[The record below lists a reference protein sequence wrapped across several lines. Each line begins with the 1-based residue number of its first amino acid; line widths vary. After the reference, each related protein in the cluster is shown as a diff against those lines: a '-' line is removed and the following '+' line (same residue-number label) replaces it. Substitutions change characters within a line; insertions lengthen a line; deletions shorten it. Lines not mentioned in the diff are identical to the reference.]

1 MESPVEIP
9 FGGEDGQNYKAN
21 SIPPLTHDRTD
32 PETNLETNTG
42 THRSGSRSGSSPMN
56 FLNRR
61 RRTHTSDESG
71 GSAGGGDDDD
81 DSTKKK
87 RRAAALAWC
96 CRLPILL
103 ILLLLLLSAVVVAVL
118 IIVKR
123 PPADSD
129 KMIIDGEFNKPS
141 PSPTDAPLL
150 KACVCYPWVN
160 ENADGSSIV
169 YNIGGIEYKCFE
181 DQLTTDMA
189 QSTNLNICIW
199 MQDVHGYTFK
209 KNDAGTTSESVDVTT
224 TGELST
230 PNLNQYVEATSVT
243 ITGSLSTSNLDTS
256 SLDATQME
264 EVMDYFEAAIT
275 EELALPPGSTITIT
289 SLVDG
294 IVEYEIVTYGDTS
307 VEANTDA
314 SSFHTTLSDALT
326 LDSISNTV
334 LTLSEVSPNP
344 VIVDSLASITVDSH
358 TIGTTT
364 EETTSKVTTS
374 GELSVDNFDPS
385 QFDTATQVEEAMEI
399 FEVAITQE
407 LTNQGLLPEGSSVVV
422 TGIADDGTV
431 QYEVVFYGGTS
442 EETSTAITNI
452 GVSLSD
458 ASTLA
463 SISEMVQT
471 ESSSSSV
478 SSALSSASITENFQ
492 TGTTGLIMT
501 AAEEEEAKGYFED
514 AIAASLGSIL
524 PPGSTV
530 TVASIKDGVLS
541 YEISMNVSSS
551 DEAEATVSAIEASLS
566 TPSTLQEIAS
576 SVTSAYSNISVTV
589 PGSLIVPNLNQYVE
603 ATSVSITGSLST
615 SNLDT
620 SSLDATQM
628 EEVMDYFEA
637 AITEELALPPGST
650 ITITS
655 LVDGIVEYEIVTYG
669 DTSVEANT
677 DASSFHTTL
686 SDALTLDSISNTV
699 LTLSEVSPNPVI
711 VDSLASITV
720 DSHTIGTT
728 TEETTSKVT
737 TSGELSVDNFD
748 PSQFDTAT
756 QVEEAMEIFEVA
768 ITQEL
773 TNQGLLPEGSSV
785 VVTGI
790 ADDGTVQYEV
800 VFYGGTS
807 EETSTAITNIGVS
820 LSDASTL
827 ASISEMVQTE
837 SSSSSV
843 SSALSSASI
852 TENFQTGTTG
862 LIMTAAEEE
871 EAKGYFEDAIAA
883 SLGSILPPGSTVT
896 VASIKD
902 GVLSYEISM
911 NVSSS
916 DEAEATVSAIEA
928 SLSTP
933 STLQEIAS
941 SVVSD
946 LSGGSTSANLINAT
960 SGLTVDSNNVVFIAD
975 FSPFDNS
982 LVVVV
987 QDNTPGTSSMS
998 FVESIVAEVTFNE
1011 ITMEISS
1018 SEDGASL
1025 ITHDLSDPSFI
1036 NTTLDS
1042 SGTSMTFSLTKPIA
1056 EFQEGIDLAN
1066 DIEIC
1071 SILPLEP
1078 NQLDRPAVEGLTT
1091 DGTQLLRPGKRT
1103 RELQQQQQQQQQL
1116 SLTADVCVSVRVDE
1130 APASSTGLQV

>member
-1 MESPVEIP
+1 VESPVEIP

-42 THRSGSRSGSSPMN
+42 THRSGSRSGSH
-56 FLNRR
+56 RR

-71 GSAGGGDDDD
+71 GSAAAGGDDDD

-87 RRAAALAWC
+87 RRAATLAWC

-160 ENADGSSIV
+160 ENADSSSLV

-199 MQDVHGYTFK
+199 MQDVDGYTFK

-275 EELALPPGSTITIT
+275 EELALSPGSTITIT

-422 TGIADDGTV
+422 TGITDDGTV

-442 EETSTAITNI
+442 EETSTAVTNI

-463 SISEMVQT
+463 SISEIVQT

-478 SSALSSASITENFQ
+478 SSALSSANITENFQ

-530 TVASIKDGVLS
+530 TVTSIANGVVS

-576 SVTSAYSNISVTV
+576 SVTS
-589 PGSLIVPNLNQYVE
+589 
-603 ATSVSITGSLST
+603 
-615 SNLDT
+615 
-620 SSLDATQM
+620 
-628 EEVMDYFEA
+628 
-637 AITEELALPPGST
+637 
-650 ITITS
+650 
-655 LVDGIVEYEIVTYG
+655 
-669 DTSVEANT
+669 
-677 DASSFHTTL
+677 
-686 SDALTLDSISNTV
+686 
-699 LTLSEVSPNPVI
+699 
-711 VDSLASITV
+711 
-720 DSHTIGTT
+720 
-728 TEETTSKVT
+728 
-737 TSGELSVDNFD
+737 
-748 PSQFDTAT
+748 
-756 QVEEAMEIFEVA
+756 
-768 ITQEL
+768 
-773 TNQGLLPEGSSV
+773 
-785 VVTGI
+785 
-790 ADDGTVQYEV
+790 
-800 VFYGGTS
+800 
-807 EETSTAITNIGVS
+807 
-820 LSDASTL
+820 
-827 ASISEMVQTE
+827 
-837 SSSSSV
+837 
-843 SSALSSASI
+843 
-852 TENFQTGTTG
+852 
-862 LIMTAAEEE
+862 
-871 EAKGYFEDAIAA
+871 
-883 SLGSILPPGSTVT
+883 
-896 VASIKD
+896 
-902 GVLSYEISM
+902 
-911 NVSSS
+911 
-916 DEAEATVSAIEA
+916 
-928 SLSTP
+928 
-933 STLQEIAS
+933 
-941 SVVSD
+941 D

-982 LVVVV
+982 LVVVVV

-1091 DGTQLLRPGKRT
+1091 DGAQLLRPGKRT